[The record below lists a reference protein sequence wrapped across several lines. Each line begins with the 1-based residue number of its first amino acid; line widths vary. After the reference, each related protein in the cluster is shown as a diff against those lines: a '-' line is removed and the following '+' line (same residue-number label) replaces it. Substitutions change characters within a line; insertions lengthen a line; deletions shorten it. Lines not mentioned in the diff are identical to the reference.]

1 MLPFDQEL
9 PESRTPVLVIQG
21 RRDSGKSDWIARLL
35 ETSPGLSVGVI
46 TNEAA
51 GVPRAAVD
59 GEKVEGAFVP
69 HAVGCLCCV
78 ARSGLVDAMRRLHAR
93 RSAANARLD
102 LVIIETAEAAD
113 PAPVLQTLLN
123 NALVTHYFRL
133 DGVVQVL
140 SAADEPA
147 PVALTGPTSKQLAVA
162 DRIVVLSD
170 DTSSRRPG
178 SMDLLS
184 AINPSARVLADHEAT
199 LPALTGAGARDE
211 FSRTGRLDTWLCSA
225 EGDAS
230 AVGYNLFRFQARLAG
245 DTSWEAFHGWM
256 NAGLQLHGDVIYR
269 LRAVLSIEGETRPV
283 VLQGV
288 QHVMEPPSR
297 LHSWGSMDRCSK
309 LHFITSE
316 LPADVVRS
324 SLARDLPVFAASA
337 AQREFRRQRA
347 RLDPSLPA

>member
-1 MLPFDQEL
+1 MLPLEQEF

-35 ETSPGLSVGVI
+35 ATSPFLSVGVI
-46 TNEAA
+46 TNEET
-51 GVPRAAVD
+51 GVPRSAVD

-93 RSAANARLD
+93 RSAAKAPLD
-102 LVIIETAEAAD
+102 LLIIETAEAVD

-133 DGVVQVL
+133 GTVIHVL
-140 SAADEPA
+140 RATDEPSAA
-147 PVALTGPTSKQLAVA
+147 ALTGLGAKQLAVA
-162 DRIVVLSD
+162 DRIVLLARENSP
-170 DTSSRRPG
+170 RKPG
-178 SMDLLS
+178 PMDLLS
-184 AINPSARVLADHEAT
+184 ALNPSAEIFEDREAT
-199 LPALTGAGARDE
+199 LPTLTGAGARDE
-211 FSRTGRLDTWLCSA
+211 FARTGSLDTWLCSA

-269 LRAVLSIEGETRPV
+269 LRAVLCIEGETRPV

-297 LHSWGSMDRCSK
+297 LQSWGSMDRCSK

>member
-1 MLPFDQEL
+1 MLPFEQEP

-21 RRDSGKSDWIARLL
+21 RRDSGKSDWIASLL
-35 ETSPGLSVGVI
+35 DTSPGLSVGVI

-59 GEKVEGAFVP
+59 GEQVEGAFVP

-140 SAADEPA
+140 SAADELA
-147 PVALTGPTSKQLAVA
+147 PVGLTGPTAKQLAVA
-162 DRIVVLSD
+162 DRIVLLSD
-170 DTSSRRPG
+170 DTLSPRPG
-178 SMDLLS
+178 SMDLVS

-211 FSRTGRLDTWLCSA
+211 FSRTGSLDTWLCSG
-225 EGDAS
+225 EGDVS
-230 AVGYNLFRFQARLAG
+230 GVGCNMFRFQARLAG
-245 DTSWEAFHGWM
+245 DTSWEAFHGWL

-297 LHSWGSMDRCSK
+297 LQGWGSMDRCSK
-309 LHFITSE
+309 LHFVTSE
-316 LPADVVRS
+316 LPADVVRA

-347 RLDPSLPA
+347 LLDPSLPA

>member
-21 RRDSGKSDWIARLL
+21 RRDSGKSDWIASLL
-35 ETSPGLSVGVI
+35 ETSPDLSVGVI
-46 TNEAA
+46 TNEVT
-51 GVPRAAVD
+51 GVPGSAVD

-93 RSAANARLD
+93 RSAANAPLD
-102 LVIIETAEAAD
+102 LLIIETAEAVD

-133 DGVVQVL
+133 GTVIQVL
-140 SAADEPA
+140 RATDEPSA
-147 PVALTGPTSKQLAVA
+147 VALTGLGAKQLAVA
-162 DRIVVLSD
+162 DRIVLVPGE
-170 DTSSRRPG
+170 TSSLRPG
-178 SMDLLS
+178 LMDLLS
-184 AINPSARVLADHEAT
+184 GLNPSARILWGHEAT
-199 LPALTGAGARDE
+199 LPTLTGAGAHEE
-211 FSRTGRLDTWLCSA
+211 FSRTGSLDAWLCSG
-225 EGDAS
+225 EGDVS
-230 AVGYNLFRFQARLAG
+230 AVGCNLFRFQARLAG

-269 LRAVLSIEGETRPV
+269 LRAVLCIEGETRPV

-297 LHSWGSMDRCSK
+297 LQSWGSMDRCSK